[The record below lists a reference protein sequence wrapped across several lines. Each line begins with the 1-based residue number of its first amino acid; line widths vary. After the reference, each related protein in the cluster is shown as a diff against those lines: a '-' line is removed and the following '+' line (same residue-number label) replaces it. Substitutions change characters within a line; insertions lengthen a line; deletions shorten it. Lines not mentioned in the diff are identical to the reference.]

1 MFINF
6 AIRGKKNSYYPL
18 HVFIIIYLFLLFVTP
33 RLSQLSSSNLLY
45 PVFQMLAKGQ
55 ICSVMD
61 LT

>member
-1 MFINF
+1 MFINL
-6 AIRGKKNSYYPL
+6 AIRGKNNSYYPL
-18 HVFIIIYLFLLFVTP
+18 HVFIIFYLFLLFVTP

-55 ICSVMD
+55 ICSVVD

>member
-6 AIRGKKNSYYPL
+6 AIRGKNNSYDPL
-18 HVFIIIYLFLLFVTP
+18 HVFIIFYLFLLFVTP

-55 ICSVMD
+55 ICSVVD